1 MSETVRIL
9 ALIGP
14 ITVATGLTA
23 LVASRLVARAGLAA
37 TMIAIAVVA
46 SLVTVIDLVALNH
59 FMLISPSDRIEVV
72 LVAGYSLSA
81 GVAAALIVGHTTT
94 RALTRLTTVARR
106 LGENHLDARVGDLR
120 ASPELR
126 QVGTALD
133 LAAQRIADLIET
145 ERRTEA
151 ARRDLMTS
159 ISHDLRTPLAN
170 LRAMVEAID
179 DGVVDDPEIVRT
191 YSEQM
196 LRSIQTLVA
205 MVEDLFDLSQVDA
218 AAFRSDARSIAVAD
232 AVRHAV
238 ELCDHDARAKSIGV
252 HTDLTSAADARCSAK
267 LARVL
272 DSLVDNAVRY
282 TQTGGSVTVTA
293 TTVDGA
299 LELSVQDSG
308 MGLTGAQRDRVFE
321 PFWRGDGS
329 RSTRGSG
336 LGLTLAQRITHALG
350 GEIHALSGPGGGSVF
365 RVVIPDDR
373 SLQGSGVAGGAAP
386 PAR

>member
-1 MSETVRIL
+1 MSETLRIL

-46 SLVTVIDLVALNH
+46 SLITVIDLVALNH

-94 RALTRLTTVARR
+94 RALTRLTSVARR
-106 LGENHLDARVGDLR
+106 LGENQLDARVGDLR

-179 DGVVDDPEIVRT
+179 DGVVDDPGDRARI
-191 YSEQM
+191 
-196 LRSIQTLVA
+196 LGA
-205 MVEDLFDLSQVDA
+205 DA
-218 AAFRSDARSIAVAD
+218 ALDPDA
-232 AVRHAV
+232 
-238 ELCDHDARAKSIGV
+238 
-252 HTDLTSAADARCSAK
+252 
-267 LARVL
+267 
-272 DSLVDNAVRY
+272 
-282 TQTGGSVTVTA
+282 GG
-293 TTVDGA
+293 D
-299 LELSVQDSG
+299 
-308 MGLTGAQRDRVFE
+308 
-321 PFWRGDGS
+321 
-329 RSTRGSG
+329 
-336 LGLTLAQRITHALG
+336 
-350 GEIHALSGPGGGSVF
+350 GGGSL
-365 RVVIPDDR
+365 RP
-373 SLQGSGVAGGAAP
+373 LAGGCRRVP
-386 PAR
+386 

>member
-1 MSETVRIL
+1 
-9 ALIGP
+9 
-14 ITVATGLTA
+14 
-23 LVASRLVARAGLAA
+23 
-37 TMIAIAVVA
+37 
-46 SLVTVIDLVALNH
+46 VTVIDLVALNH

-72 LVAGYSLSA
+72 LVAGCSLSA

-94 RALTRLTTVARR
+94 RALTRLTSVARR
-106 LGENHLDARVGDLR
+106 LGENQLDARVGDLR

-133 LAAQRIADLIET
+133 VAAQRIADLIET

-179 DGVVDDPEIVRT
+179 DGVVDDPGIVRE
-191 YSEQM
+191 YSAQM

-218 AAFRSDARSIAVAD
+218 AAFRTDARSIAVAD

-238 ELCDHDARAKSIGV
+238 ELCDHDARASRSAPRSDIGCGRP
-252 HTDLTSAADARCSAK
+252 LLGKARPRAR
-267 LARVL
+267 LAGGQCRPL
-272 DSLVDNAVRY
+272 HP
-282 TQTGGSVTVTA
+282 TGGSVTVTA
-293 TTVDGA
+293 TTVNGA

-308 MGLTGAQRDRVFE
+308 MGLTGGQRDRVFE

-350 GEIHALSGPGGGSVF
+350 GEIHALSGRAVAWCF
-365 RVVIPDDR
+365 DVVIPDDR
-373 SLQGSGVAGGAAP
+373 SLQGSRVDVQ
-386 PAR
+386 